1 VALGTLVAA
10 ALLDF
15 RSVVGIL
22 AAGVVAVPVQVAAF
36 AVLVRA
42 RAGGS
47 GFLVAWVGGTL
58 ARLAAVGLGG
68 WALVALLDL
77 PPLPTLLGLAGFF
90 FVMLVMETHFLG
102 RGETRGP

>member
-1 VALGTLVAA
+1 MALGTLVAA
-10 ALLDF
+10 ALLDS

-42 RAGGS
+42 RSGTR
-47 GFLVAWVGGTL
+47 GFLAAWVGGTL
-58 ARLAAVGLGG
+58 VRLAAVGLGG

-90 FVMLVMETHFLG
+90 FVMLVMEPHFLG
-102 RGETRGP
+102 LGATRGP